1 MSTRLSIVQ
10 IAILSAYAVA
20 MAGGQL
26 LFKSAALRL
35 PSQGTLVEQAF
46 ALLQSWQFGIAL
58 VIYLALAIF
67 WVRILGFIPLSVA
80 YPFVALAFAITPL
93 CAALWFGEPLSAR
106 LLAGIVVL
114 LCGLLLIGG

>member
-1 MSTRLSIVQ
+1 
-10 IAILSAYAVA
+10 VA

-26 LFKSAALRL
+26 LFKAAALRL
-35 PSQGTLVEQAF
+35 PSQGSVVEQAL
-46 ALLQSWQFGIAL
+46 ALLQSWHFATAL
-58 VIYLALAIF
+58 AAYLALALL
-67 WVRILGFIPLSVA
+67 WVRILSFVPLSLA

-106 LLAGIVVL
+106 LLAGIIVV